1 MLIWKGCLDQ
11 NLESCCRFRP
21 VDARVPKNGQCQEN
35 RLQVLY
41 LHGFFARTPHQSS
54 EVPTKGPSH
63 PSLGKTAPFLWHFG
77 PGTKNLLGG
86 KQKPHSQPW
95 SLWIKVSQVWV
106 NDSPVGQMT
115 SNSLLTTKLPELIK
129 LSSGRWLKSSY
140 VRSLCLRRKVWVTAR

>member
-1 MLIWKGCLDQ
+1 MEKNIKVIQNCLNLSPSFDQPLVGCARAVIIDADMKGLPDQ

-35 RLQVLY
+35 CLQVLC
-41 LHGFFARTPHQSS
+41 LHGFFARTAHQSS

-77 PGTKNLLGG
+77 PGAKNLGG

-95 SLWIKVSQVWV
+95 SL
-106 NDSPVGQMT
+106 
-115 SNSLLTTKLPELIK
+115 
-129 LSSGRWLKSSY
+129 
-140 VRSLCLRRKVWVTAR
+140 C